1 MTEKD
6 EIARLQSELDKTK
19 SELDGVKN
27 AIAKITAEN
36 MRPGNYKEMMDAI
49 QAGITQQMSTPRLNE
64 AIMGHLRN
72 VQISRDDV
80 ISYMRRSSEEAA
92 SNFLARDGRQILADA
107 VVSSRHISE
116 IINSNVAA
124 LLQKRTFIEPLVA
137 AFRESITSNPV
148 AVGLFIDALSADTK
162 GLLAQSLANNTDF
175 MDRQTQSILVRMR
188 DALATY

>member
-1 MTEKD
+1 MTDKEEITRLRGELD
-6 EIARLQSELDKTK
+6 EIKKT
-19 SELDGVKN
+19 V
-27 AIAKITAEN
+27 AKITAEN